1 MKVMAAN
8 STFSDVLTLIET
20 TITDFVNTVQAAIN
34 TAPTGAVQSGI
45 DFGALESANGLFLQ
59 LGGDTIQVFAQDYEA
74 IITEVLAAATLASSI
89 VGNIESAIS
98 IGVDAGGKAGFAV
111 AAAAA
116 TADTVTSVLAQA
128 QAAATATL
136 NAFTTY
142 YAALTNPTPSTN
154 PNSVQLSTSP
164 NLPSGNELQVLGGY
178 ILFQQQIN
186 NYLNSLPTTVGAAN
200 ESNAGV
206 IALLQNLITAEN
218 NLTTLLG
225 EIQTNMT
232 YEQASALTG
241 LNVQLVYNAGA
252 ILGDADL
259 VAVTFALWA
268 LEGLTGTPAS
278 VTIAGAY
285 TVPIPAGTKYMDIVL
300 IGGAGAGGGYDT
312 PGSGTG
318 GDGEA
323 TTATPTGGSTLTANG
338 GTGGASSTTALA
350 SAGASAGTEFFDG
363 RTYTG
368 GTGGALGY
376 SSAGG
381 TGGAPGGAGGGGAS
395 ALIIGGQGGTA
406 GEWAEQTLA
415 VTAEMTEITGTVGA
429 GGTGGASSST
439 EPGGAGAPGAAY
451 FYFYS

>member
-1 MKVMAAN
+1 MAAD
-8 STFSDVLTLIET
+8 SIFSSVLTLIET
-20 TITDFVNTVQAAIN
+20 TITDFVNTVQAALN

-59 LGGDTIQVFAQDYEA
+59 LGGDTIQVFAQDFEA
-74 IITEVLAAATLASSI
+74 IITEVLAAATLATSI
-89 VGNIESAIS
+89 VSDIESAIS
-98 IGVDAGGKAGFAV
+98 IGVAAGGKAGFAV
-111 AAAAA
+111 ASAAD
-116 TADTVTSVLAQA
+116 TTDTVTSVLAEA
-128 QAAATATL
+128 QAAATAALT
-136 NAFTTY
+136 AYTTY
-142 YAALTNPTPSTN
+142 YTGLTTPN
-154 PNSVQLSTSP
+154 PNQLSTSP

-186 NYLNSLPTTVGAAN
+186 AYLNSLPTTVGAAN

-206 IALLQNLITAEN
+206 IALLQNLITVEN
-218 NLTTLLG
+218 NLVTLLD
-225 EIQTNMT
+225 EIETNMT

-241 LNVQLVYNAGA
+241 LNVQLVYYAGT

-278 VTIAGAY
+278 VTTAGPY

-300 IGGAGAGGGYDT
+300 IGGAGAGGGYNVA
-312 PGSGTG
+312 GSGTG

-338 GTGGASSTTALA
+338 GTGGASSQTALA

-376 SSAGG
+376 SSVGG
-381 TGGAPGGAGGGGAS
+381 NGTAPGGAGGGGAS
-395 ALIIGGQGGTA
+395 SLIIGGQGGTA

-415 VTAEMTEITGTVGA
+415 VTADMTEITGTVGA

-439 EPGGAGAPGAAY
+439 ELGGNGAPGAAY

>member
-1 MKVMAAN
+1 M
-8 STFSDVLTLIET
+8 
-20 TITDFVNTVQAAIN
+20 
-34 TAPTGAVQSGI
+34 
-45 DFGALESANGLFLQ
+45 
-59 LGGDTIQVFAQDYEA
+59 
-74 IITEVLAAATLASSI
+74 ITEVLAAATLASSI
-89 VGNIESAIS
+89 AGNIETAIS
-98 IGVDAGGKAGFAV
+98 IGVDAGKPGFAV

-128 QAAATATL
+128 QAAAAATL

-154 PNSVQLSTSP
+154 PDSVQLSTSP

-186 NYLNSLPTTVGAAN
+186 DYLNSLPTTVGAAN

-206 IALLQNLITAEN
+206 IGLLQNLITAEN
-218 NLTTLLG
+218 NLMTLLD
-225 EIQTNMT
+225 EIETNMT

-278 VTIAGAY
+278 VTTAGAY

-338 GTGGASSTTALA
+338 GTGGASSQTALA

-376 SSAGG
+376 SSAGANG
-381 TGGAPGGAGGGGAS
+381 TAPGGGGGGGAS

-439 EPGGAGAPGAAY
+439 EPGGNGAPGAAY